1 MIRVIH
7 TCIYVYVYKRDQQG
21 MERSVHAGLIIRH
34 EDVHTNLTS
43 HRIRINLT
51 HVRARVVR
59 LDVGHVQFPRVMS
72 IVSDR
77 QPWVWSDHVR
87 MNGQDSFRIGLHP
100 GDLHNTITGHE
111 HSRSFSSRL

>member
-1 MIRVIH
+1 MYIGIYIYILRD
-7 TCIYVYVYKRDQQG
+7 TCKYNNHGR
-21 MERSVHAGLIIRH
+21 RRTA
-34 EDVHTNLTS
+34 TNLTP

-77 QPWVWSDHVR
+77 QPWVLSDHVR
-87 MNGQDSFRIGLHP
+87 MNGQDSFGVGLHP
-100 GDLHNTITGHE
+100 GDLHNIITGP
-111 HSRSFSSRL
+111 